1 MLANGI
7 KLAYKTT
14 GETYTELDGLKQV
27 PDMGEEPEKIENTC
41 LSDTTK
47 QYEFGIGDYGDLDF
61 VFKYKN
67 DSATSSY
74 RVLRKL
80 ADDKTVVEFKE
91 TYPDGTS
98 FTFNAQCS
106 VKLGGGGVND
116 AIEFTLSLALQSKI
130 TVADPE

>member
-14 GETYTELDGLKQV
+14 DETYTELDGLKQV